1 VWHLCARLQCWA
13 LTVVCVRVCA
23 CACVCDRVC
32 VCACVRVCNVCVSV
46 GCDCDLQMAKA
57 HGEQLKQL
65 PQTGKYIKSRY
76 VCAARHA
83 LVAVCEWCVCAC
95 V

>member
-1 VWHLCARLQCWA
+1 
-13 LTVVCVRVCA
+13 
-23 CACVCDRVC
+23 
-32 VCACVRVCNVCVSV
+32 
-46 GCDCDLQMAKA
+46 MAKA

-76 VCAARHA
+76 VCASRRA
-83 LVAVCEWCVCAC
+83 LVAVCEWFGAC